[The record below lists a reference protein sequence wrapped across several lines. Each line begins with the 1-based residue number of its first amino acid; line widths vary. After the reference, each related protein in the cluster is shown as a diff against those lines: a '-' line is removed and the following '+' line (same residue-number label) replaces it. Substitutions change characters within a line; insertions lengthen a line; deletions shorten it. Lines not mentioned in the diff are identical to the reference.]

1 MTYVPF
7 YEMYKTFF
15 VCLISSLPEP
25 LKIDKKRGIK
35 YSRTKFCF
43 IDDDAFDRSN
53 CCLDGFYYARP
64 TSIVF
69 AFVNTDNVM
78 L

>member
-43 IDDDAFDRSN
+43 IDDDAFDLTAASMDFTTHGQPR
-53 CCLDGFYYARP
+53 LF
-64 TSIVF
+64 
-69 AFVNTDNVM
+69 
-78 L
+78 LHL